1 MSVHVAMQ
9 LAKSYIHSAQYNQA
23 EKILS
28 VPPFTDLTKDGGDT
42 TTVVNAQHLM
52 STLFLLKGD
61 AEKASAVANVALGLT
76 EGQDS
81 SKIDITSYSA
91 CYGYKGKSVR
101 KECFALLIIQI
112 TFFDALTSATG
123 I

>member
-28 VPPFTDLTKDGGDT
+28 VPPFTDHNRDGFDT

-52 STLFLLKGD
+52 STLYLLKGD
-61 AEKASAVANVALGLT
+61 ADKASAVANVALDLT
-76 EGQDS
+76 ERQDS
-81 SKIDITSYSA
+81 SAIDITSYSA
-91 CYGYKGKSVR
+91 CYGYKGKR
-101 KECFALLIIQI
+101 IE
-112 TFFDALTSATG
+112 
-123 I
+123 